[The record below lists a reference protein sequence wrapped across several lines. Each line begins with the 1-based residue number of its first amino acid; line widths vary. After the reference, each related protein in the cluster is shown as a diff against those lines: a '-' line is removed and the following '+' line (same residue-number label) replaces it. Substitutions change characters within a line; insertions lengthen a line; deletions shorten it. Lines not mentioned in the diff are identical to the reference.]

1 MPESGS
7 YRIRPAGRH
16 LLTIGRDLVQDPH
29 AAVIEL
35 VKNAYDADSPDVSI
49 VFDRTDAGEYRITV
63 ADHGH
68 GMTRDTVINKWM
80 VPSTSDKEDR
90 DGKSPGGRTMQGR
103 KGIGRYAASIL
114 GTDLLLETI
123 TADGD
128 KTTLYLHWGDFEEAK
143 YLSDVEILIETEP
156 SNGPMGTTLEI
167 AVQEARIA
175 AWRQSQLRKLQFELR
190 KLMPPFAAMATE
202 QAFDVMLRVSGIPD
216 VEDMA
221 TKIEPY
227 PLVEHFDYRIE
238 GRIGADGHAELTY
251 SQQKSRDAP
260 DELIRV
266 DLDGPSRCGELEI
279 DIRVYD
285 RDSVSL
291 DQLIHRG
298 LVDESGNFL
307 GKLQARR
314 LLNDY
319 NGIGVY
325 RNGFRLRPLGD
336 PEFDWLKLNEQRI
349 QAPARRIGNNQVI
362 GYVQI
367 QSEEQS
373 HLIEKSAR
381 DGLIENDAFE
391 RLREITKTV
400 IGNLEEKRYLYRQ
413 RAGLSRQTLKV
424 ERELE
429 RLYSLDTLKRG
440 VRARLG
446 RASVDE
452 ATTSGVM
459 ALIESEEKKRGHLI
473 GRLRDEIAVYQG
485 QATLGKIIN
494 VVLHEGRRP
503 LSYFRNQFPI
513 LRTRAR
519 EFSDAGEA
527 ALLPKIVDLAEGIAD
542 NAADFVALF
551 SRLDPLA
558 AQRRS
563 RRSDEKLAAIIDRA
577 RQTFSG
583 QMGEMGVS
591 CNICGDEKL
600 SVHCWRQDIQA
611 IFTNLI
617 DNSLYWLGTVKAR
630 QKSIDIRIRSNEG
643 RLLCVDY
650 RDSGPGVDPQHIA
663 SAVIFDPQFSTKPD
677 GTGLGLA
684 IAGEAATRNGLD
696 LTAVEYEDGA
706 RFLLEPTDSEADEAK
721 GMRDD

>member
-1 MPESGS
+1 MVDSGS

-16 LLTIGRDLVQDPH
+16 ILTIGRDLVQDPH

-49 VFDRTDAGEYRITV
+49 AFERTEAGEYRITV

-90 DGKSPGGRTMQGR
+90 QGKSPGGRTMQGR

-114 GTDLLLETI
+114 GTDLFLETV
-123 TADGD
+123 TADGE
-128 KTTLYLHWGDFEEAK
+128 KTTLYLQWSDFEDAE
-143 YLSDVEILIETEP
+143 YLGDVEILIDTEESDEP
-156 SNGPMGTTLEI
+156 KGTILAM
-167 AVQEARIA
+167 AVEEERLT
-175 AWRQSQLRKLQFELR
+175 AWRESQFGKLQFELR
-190 KLMPPFAAMATE
+190 KLMPPFPTMATE
-202 QAFDVMLRVSGIPD
+202 QAFDVVLRISGIPD
-216 VEDMA
+216 VDDMDVM
-221 TKIEPY
+221 IEPY
-227 PLVEHFDYRIE
+227 PLVEHFDYRIA
-238 GRIGADGHAELTY
+238 GRIDADGRGGLLY
-251 SQQKSRDAP
+251 SQQKSRNAP
-260 DELIRV
+260 DEEIPFE
-266 DLDGPSRCGELEI
+266 LDRSSGCGELEI

-285 RDSVSL
+285 RDTVSL
-291 DQLIHRG
+291 DQLIRRG
-298 LVDESGNFL
+298 LVDDSGNYL

-349 QAPARRIGNNQVI
+349 QAPAQRIGNNQVI

-373 HLIEKSAR
+373 QLIEKSAR
-381 DGLIENDAFE
+381 DGLIENDAFG
-391 RLREITKTV
+391 RLREITKMV
-400 IGNLEEKRYLYRQ
+400 IARLEEKRYVYRQ

-429 RLYSLDTLKRG
+429 RLYSFDDLKRD
-440 VRARLG
+440 VRSTLSGAR
-446 RASVDE
+446 VKE
-452 ATTSGVM
+452 ATMSEVM
-459 ALIESEEKKRGHLI
+459 ALIESEEKRRSDSI
-473 GRLRDEIAVYQG
+473 GRLRDAIAVYQG
-485 QATLGKIIN
+485 QATLGRIIN

-513 LRTRAR
+513 LRTHAS
-519 EFSDAGEA
+519 EFAEAGDPE
-527 ALLPKIVDLAEGIAD
+527 LLPKIVGVAEGIAD

-551 SRLDPLA
+551 GRLDPLA

-563 RRSDEKLAAIIDRA
+563 RKRKERLIAIIDRA
-577 RQTFSG
+577 KQTFSG
-583 QMGEMGVS
+583 QMDEAGVS
-591 CNICGDEKL
+591 CEVWGDEKL
-600 SVHCWRQDIQA
+600 SFLCWRQDIQA

-617 DNSLYWLGTVKAR
+617 DNSLYWLGTVNAEE
-630 QKSIDIRIRSNEG
+630 KSIGIRMETEQG
-643 RLLCVDY
+643 RLLHVDY
-650 RDSGPGVDPQHIA
+650 KDNGPGVDPQYIA
-663 SAVIFDPQFSTKPD
+663 SAVIFDPHFSTKPD

-696 LTAVEYEDGA
+696 LTALEFEGGAWFRLQPVDEDAGGA
-706 RFLLEPTDSEADEAK
+706 T
-721 GMRDD
+721 